1 MGTPQC
7 GCECGANHVVVAV
20 ALPVVYANWTAR
32 CLLRCRMSVLY
43 SNVFNSVFVLINEC
57 LSIHNLSISPMHNEI
72 IIL

>member
-7 GCECGANHVVVAV
+7 GCECGANHVVVV
-20 ALPVVYANWTAR
+20 LYANWTAR
-32 CLLRCRMSVLY
+32 CLLRCRLSVLY